1 MNLVNSYA
9 TLSDYKAYVVA
20 RGQSATTDTTDD
32 GVIQDLLVA
41 ASRYLDLKTW
51 RIFYPR
57 VEETL
62 FDIPESN
69 DLYLDNDMLEIVS
82 LTNGDAVLIAS
93 TQYITQGAK
102 PPFWCVS
109 LRRNSTVSWETPTSG
124 NTQQVISLIGI
135 NGTHD
140 QYTQRAWAQVGTLG
154 VAMSDTTTL
163 AFTAS
168 AGHSLVAG
176 NIIKIGSEIMNV
188 VTVATNTIT
197 PIKRGDNGSTAATHL
212 INTAVYAWQPMEG
225 ARMSVLEIANS
236 SYKKRF
242 GQNTGESATVTAAGV
257 VLTPRDIPATA
268 QDFILSMSQMV

>member
-9 TLSDYKAYVVA
+9 TLADYKAYVVA

-32 GVIQDLLVA
+32 GVIQDLLNS
-41 ASRYLDLKTW
+41 ASRYIDLKT
-51 RIFYPR
+51 RRTFYPR
-57 VEETL
+57 VETVL
-62 FDIPESN
+62 FDLPDSN
-69 DLYLDNDMLEIVS
+69 DLYIDDDLLEVTT
-82 LTNGDAVLIAS
+82 LTNGDSLVIAP
-93 TQYITQGAK
+93 TEYVTQGRK
-102 PPFWCVS
+102 PPYWMLS
-109 LRRNSTVSWETPTSG
+109 LRDNSTVSWETPTSG
-124 NTQQVISLIGI
+124 NTQQVVSLLGVF
-135 NGTHD
+135 GTHD
-140 QYTQRAWAQVGTLG
+140 EYTQRAWPQVGTLG

-168 AGHSLVAG
+168 AGHTITPG

-188 VTVATNTIT
+188 LTVATNTIT

-212 INTAVYAWQPMEG
+212 INSVVYAWQPMEG

-268 QDFILSMSQMV
+268 QDFILSMRQLV